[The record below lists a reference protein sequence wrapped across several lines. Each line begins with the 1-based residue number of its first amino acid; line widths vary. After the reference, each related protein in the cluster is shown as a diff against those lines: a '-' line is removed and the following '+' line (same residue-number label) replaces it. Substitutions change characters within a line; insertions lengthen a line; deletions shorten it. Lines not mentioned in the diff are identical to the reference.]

1 MVMGSILGLGQAS
14 SHIYYEL
21 WNCAQWQQVY
31 LKYGIYNIIG
41 KKWVFNICTF
51 AQRFRNK

>member
-1 MVMGSILGLGQAS
+1 MGSILGLGQAS
-14 SHIYYEL
+14 SYIYYEL